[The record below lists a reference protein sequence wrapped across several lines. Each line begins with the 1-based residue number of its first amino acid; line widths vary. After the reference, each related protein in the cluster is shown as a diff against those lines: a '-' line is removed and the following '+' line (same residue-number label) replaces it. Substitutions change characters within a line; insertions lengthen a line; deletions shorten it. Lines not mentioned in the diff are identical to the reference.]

1 MNKQLEKH
9 KIIIKKGTIIDA
21 SIIDTPLRP
30 KGKPTYEVLDEREA
44 TEETESRVVIEKK
57 VSSRTDMEA
66 RWIKKGGIKRY
77 GYKKHVVTDEEGLV

>member
-9 KIIIKKGTIIDA
+9 KIIIKKGTIIYA

-66 RWIKKGGIKRY
+66 RWIKKGGILRC